1 MNILFICTANVQR
14 SRTAEELFNA
24 LDNSNIYKS
33 AGLSKKYVDKAGTTL
48 CSEELLNW
56 ADKIYVFED
65 FHIEIISRYTDKKHI
80 QKITNLNIEDK
91 YQYFQRELVLLL
103 LKKFPKSIELN

>member
-1 MNILFICTANVQR
+1 MNMLFLCTANVQR
-14 SRTAEELFNA
+14 SKTAEELFLAIDKLN
-24 LDNSNIYKS
+24 NYKS

-48 CSEELLNW
+48 CTEELLDW
-56 ADKIYVFED
+56 ADNIYVFED

-80 QKITNLNIEDK
+80 QKITNLKIEDK

-103 LKKFPKSIELN
+103 LQKLFRNSM